1 VNPITLRQTFQA
13 ANFEAIR
20 EAQGFNDAL
29 VREAGNKK
37 LLQEQNA
44 LQQDNV
50 PEIPKTEAMRTEER
64 KGRERGSRRERQGAR
79 GTEEE
84 AEASQEE
91 SASSADGHLDLL
103 A

>member
-1 VNPITLRQTFQA
+1 MNPLTLRQSFQA

-20 EAQGFNDAL
+20 EAQGFNDAQI
-29 VREAGNKK
+29 REAGNRK

-44 LQQDNV
+44 QQQANV

-64 KGRERGSRRERQGAR
+64 KGRERGAGQERR
-79 GTEEE
+79 GTQDAGEDEES
-84 AEASQEE
+84 SQEGP
-91 SASSADGHLDLL
+91 ANAADGHLDLL